1 MMCVRVYKNVWVSF
15 LRLIL
20 HYLHFRCKR
29 GKWLAIQL
37 ASTTSMA
44 KSILPCGQA
53 KTKKRRERELKEK
66 KYPFHSVFGDP
77 FVMQTHRCYCSVRW
91 FWSSTLHQGINNKRQ
106 YSLDI
111 ENQGTFAKGEKWHKE
126 NDQINETGWCY
137 STSMATFYGNRRASI
152 YFLDESFFPTIYSK
166 TKCKE
171 YGNFGVQ
178 IAAIYIFWGLLRI
191 KTGHSYLS
199 STCNEANI
207 INSIRT

>member
-37 ASTTSMA
+37 ASTASMA

-137 STSMATFYGNRRASI
+137 STSHSMATEEHRFIFLMNLFFRRFIQKPNAKNMEISV
-152 YFLDESFFPTIYSK
+152 
-166 TKCKE
+166 CK
-171 YGNFGVQ
+171 
-178 IAAIYIFWGLLRI
+178 
-191 KTGHSYLS
+191 
-199 STCNEANI
+199 
-207 INSIRT
+207 